1 MTVRKK
7 FPIKMKRVV
16 GHIIKGAGE
25 TGDVQASGTPHCPR
39 AGCATGFPHLIV
51 QNQDIHLFT
60 IQISNITPLLSI
72 VFSLTFSP
80 LGYMRAQVRRQE
92 IFLKNFE
99 SAYLSKLNWPFSD
112 LFFILNTGNEV
123 GMG

>member
-25 TGDVQASGTPHCPR
+25 TGAVQAFGTPHCPR
-39 AGCATGFPHLIV
+39 AGCATGFPLLIV
-51 QNQDIHLFT
+51 QNQDILLFT
-60 IQISNITPLLSI
+60 IQISNADHCFQFDLLTSGI
-72 VFSLTFSP
+72 HEGS
-80 LGYMRAQVRRQE
+80 GKRQE
-92 IFLKNFE
+92 IYLSNFE
-99 SAYLSKLNWPFSD
+99 TAHLSKLNWPFSD